1 MMINKL
7 DPKQIIMS
15 NNEVTNAMLSNC
27 IEDILS
33 ASEILINAIKNGKK
47 VLWCGNG
54 GSAADSQH
62 MSTELMGGL
71 RYHDRPPI
79 PSIALT
85 TDSSFLTAWSNDTDF
100 NTIFSRQIEAI
111 GGSGDV
117 LIAISTSGNSS
128 NIVEAVNMAEKMNM
142 RIIILTGKNGGKL
155 SGRKD
160 IVINIPSDDT
170 QRIQEGHLLTE
181 HILCEMLESSL

>member
-1 MMINKL
+1 MNDIL
-7 DPKQIIMS
+7 DPKQIIIS
-15 NNEVTNAMLSNC
+15 NNEVTNAMLTTC
-27 IEDILS
+27 IDDILI
-33 ASEILINAIKNGKK
+33 ASEILIETIKNGNK

-71 RYHDRPPI
+71 RDHDRPPI

-100 NTIFSRQIEAI
+100 NTLFSRQIEAI
-111 GGSGDV
+111 GNSGDV
-117 LIAISTSGNSS
+117 LIAISTSGNSE
-128 NIVEAVNMAEKMNM
+128 NVVEAVNMAEKMNIK
-142 RIIILTGKNGGKL
+142 IIILTGKNGGKL
-155 SGRKD
+155 NGKGE

>member
-1 MMINKL
+1 
-7 DPKQIIMS
+7 MS

-71 RYHDRPPI
+71 RDHDRPPI

-128 NIVEAVNMAEKMNM
+128 NIIEAVNMAEKINM
-142 RIIILTGKNGGKL
+142 RIIILTGKTGGKL
-155 SGRKD
+155 NGRKD
-160 IVINIPSDDT
+160 IVIKIPSDDT

>member
-1 MMINKL
+1 MNDIL
-7 DPKQIIMS
+7 DPKQIIIS
-15 NNEVTNAMLSNC
+15 NNEVTNAMLTTC
-27 IEDILS
+27 IDDILI
-33 ASEILINAIKNGKK
+33 ASEILIETIKNGNK

-71 RYHDRPPI
+71 RDHDRPPI

-100 NTIFSRQIEAI
+100 NTLFSRQIEAI
-111 GGSGDV
+111 GNSGDV
-117 LIAISTSGNSS
+117 LIAISTSGNSE
-128 NIVEAVNMAEKMNM
+128 NVVEAVNMAEKMNIK
-142 RIIILTGKNGGKL
+142 IIILTGKNGGKL
-155 SGRKD
+155 NGKGQ

>member
-1 MMINKL
+1 MINKL

-15 NNEVTNAMLSNC
+15 NNELTNAMLSNC

-128 NIVEAVNMAEKMNM
+128 NIIEAVNMAEKINM
-142 RIIILTGKNGGKL
+142 RIIILTGKTGGKL
-155 SGRKD
+155 NGRKD
-160 IVINIPSDDT
+160 IVIKIPSDDT